1 MYVLKICTTA
11 SFQLILSYIIFQV
24 LKLRNK
30 LLQQKI
36 RNPENKLKSNDL
48 FCHFHG
54 CNFFLGQG
62 GGERKKNK
70 YVV

>member
-48 FCHFHG
+48 FCHCRG
-54 CNFFLGQG
+54 CNFFLGQEE
-62 GGERKKNK
+62 GERKKNK
-70 YVV
+70 YAV